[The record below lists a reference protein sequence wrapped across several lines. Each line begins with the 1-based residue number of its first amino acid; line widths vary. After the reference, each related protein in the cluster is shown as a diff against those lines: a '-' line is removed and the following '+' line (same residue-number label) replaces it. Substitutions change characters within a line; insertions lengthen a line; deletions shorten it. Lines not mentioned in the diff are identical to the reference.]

1 MCCVT
6 ARDCPP
12 HAAQPAY
19 LSSLAKEGW
28 AWEYLRRNET
38 YRRVASGRARMMEK
52 VAEIGTA
59 PVYRLRSIDQAAE
72 AWSLCSFRRSRHDGR
87 DG

>member
-6 ARDCPP
+6 ARDHPT
-12 HAAQPAY
+12 HAARLDY

-28 AWEYLRRNET
+28 AWEYLRRNDS
-38 YRRVASGRARMMEK
+38 YRRAAKGHARTLEK

-59 PVYRLRSIDQAAE
+59 PVYPGTPMPCTMRFQCLPT
-72 AWSLCSFRRSRHDGR
+72 GR
-87 DG
+87 ARA